1 MASATVVRSRPG
13 ALSGRGHEVGLF
25 DRKSS
30 SSNESK
36 RPSGRPAEPRGSDL
50 ALGFARGEA
59 EAITAV
65 NLVVTKVIK
74 RRGYYIPHD
83 ERGDVIQET
92 VLDLV
97 RSVKGRSFEGDE
109 EFQGFARMVAH
120 RRCVDWTRQ
129 ATRRTRIEPQIK
141 QVVLP
146 DDTLEQRE
154 RRALALDVFS
164 KLKKP
169 CRELLAL
176 RIGRGLSYAQIS
188 ELMGRSEGA
197 LRTQSYYC
205 LNQARTIFNRIRRR
219 KKLVRISDWRQE

>member
-1 MASATVVRSRPG
+1 M
-13 ALSGRGHEVGLF
+13 GLF
-25 DRKSS
+25 DRKASS
-30 SSNESK
+30 SDEPETS
-36 RPSGRPAEPRGSDL
+36 PAQTAEPRGSDL
-50 ALGFARGEA
+50 ALGFARGEG
-59 EAITAV
+59 EAVTAV
-65 NLVVTKVIK
+65 NLIVSKVIK
-74 RRGYYIPHD
+74 RRGHYLPHD

-129 ATRRTRIEPQIK
+129 AMRRARIEPPIK
-141 QVVLP
+141 QLVLP
-146 DDTLEQRE
+146 ENNLEQRE

-188 ELMGRSEGA
+188 ELINRSEGA

-205 LNQARTIFNRIRRR
+205 LNQARTILNRIRRR
-219 KKLVRISDWRQE
+219 TKLVRMSDWRQE

>member
-1 MASATVVRSRPG
+1 M
-13 ALSGRGHEVGLF
+13 GLF
-25 DRKSS
+25 DRNASS
-30 SSNESK
+30 SEEPKTSSERSV
-36 RPSGRPAEPRGSDL
+36 EPRGSDL

-65 NLVVTKVIK
+65 NLIVSKVVK

-97 RSVKGRSFEGDE
+97 RSVKDRSFEGDE

-129 ATRRTRIEPQIK
+129 AMRRARIELPIK
-141 QVVLP
+141 QLVLP
-146 DDTLEQRE
+146 ENNLEQRE

-188 ELMGRSEGA
+188 ELINRSEGA

-205 LNQARTIFNRIRRR
+205 LNQARTILNRIRRR
-219 KKLVRISDWRQE
+219 TKLVRMSDWRQE